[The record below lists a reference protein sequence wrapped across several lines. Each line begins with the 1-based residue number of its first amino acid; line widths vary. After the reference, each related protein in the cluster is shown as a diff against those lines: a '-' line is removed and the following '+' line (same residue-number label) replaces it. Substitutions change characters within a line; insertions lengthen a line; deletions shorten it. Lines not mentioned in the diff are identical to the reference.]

1 MSKRRVLG
9 LFGSFD
15 AAFAAIGDI
24 KAAKVSGVKLDD
36 VEVLSPIEH
45 PEIDEVLE
53 HRKSHVPKFTLL
65 GALFGM
71 TFGFLFLASAQAN
84 FLVQPQ
90 GGKPVVPLPSN
101 IVLSYEMLILFGVIF
116 TLIAFLLSARLLRK
130 RDPLYSE
137 NVSIDQ
143 VGVEVVVDDANLS
156 GLKDAFAR
164 HGVVEIREGAIK

>member
-1 MSKRRVLG
+1 MSKRSVLG

-15 AAFAAIGDI
+15 DAFAAINDI
-24 KAAKVSGVKLDD
+24 KAGNVSGVKLDD

-90 GGKPVVPLPSN
+90 GGKPVIPLPSN
-101 IVLSYEMLILFGVIF
+101 IVLTYEMLILFGVIF
-116 TLIAFLLSARLLRK
+116 TLIAFLTTARLLRK

-137 NVSIDQ
+137 KVSLDQ
-143 VGVEVVVDDANLS
+143 VGIQIVLDDANLA
-156 GLKDAFAR
+156 GLKETFAK
-164 HGVVEIREGAIK
+164 HGVLEVREGAL

>member
-9 LFGSFD
+9 LFDGFD
-15 AAFAAIGDI
+15 AAFAAINDI
-24 KAAKVSGVKLDD
+24 KAGNVSGVALDD

-45 PEIDEVLE
+45 PDIDEVLE

-90 GGKPVVPLPSN
+90 GGKPVIPLPSN
-101 IVLSYEMLILFGVIF
+101 IVLTYEMLILFGVIF
-116 TLIAFLLSARLLRK
+116 TLIAFLTTARLLRK
-130 RDPLYSE
+130 RNPLYSE
-137 NVSIDQ
+137 RITIDQ
-143 VGVEVVVDDANLS
+143 VGVEITLDESNLA
-156 GLKDAFAR
+156 GLKENFAK
-164 HGVVEIREGAIK
+164 HGVLEVREGTL